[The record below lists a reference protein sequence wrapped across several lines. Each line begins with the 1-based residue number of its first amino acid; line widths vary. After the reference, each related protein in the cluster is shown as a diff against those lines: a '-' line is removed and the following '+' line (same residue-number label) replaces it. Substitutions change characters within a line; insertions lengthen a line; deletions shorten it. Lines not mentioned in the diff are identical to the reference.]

1 MSIRARETERR
12 PIQMKTA
19 ITILLAMVILTC
31 SGCKEKAEVPSTPPS
46 VSLLDA
52 AWEGN
57 LEAVQ
62 QHIAAGSDLNEKNP
76 SGATP
81 IEHAATSGQTEVVRV
96 LIKAGADVNSRN
108 NRGGTPLHAAAF
120 FCRTDIV
127 KVLLDNDA
135 DKNAR
140 NNDGTTA
147 YESVAG
153 PFDDVKGIYDYLG
166 ATLAP
171 AGLKLDYERIKAT
184 RPKIAKMLQQ

>member
-1 MSIRARETERR
+1 
-12 PIQMKTA
+12 MKKML
-19 ITILLAMVILTC
+19 ITMLVVFLA
-31 SGCKEKAEVPSTPPS
+31 GCGDSEPQSSEEEQSRTPEVPPTPPS

-57 LEAVQ
+57 LEAVK

-81 IEHAATSGQTEVVRV
+81 IEHAATSGQTEVVKV
-96 LIKAGADVNSRN
+96 LIEAGADVNSRN

-127 KVLLDNDA
+127 KVLLDNGA
-135 DKNAR
+135 DRNAR

-153 PFDDVKGIYDYLG
+153 PFDDVKSIYDYLS

-184 RPKIAKMLQQ
+184 RPKIAEMLR